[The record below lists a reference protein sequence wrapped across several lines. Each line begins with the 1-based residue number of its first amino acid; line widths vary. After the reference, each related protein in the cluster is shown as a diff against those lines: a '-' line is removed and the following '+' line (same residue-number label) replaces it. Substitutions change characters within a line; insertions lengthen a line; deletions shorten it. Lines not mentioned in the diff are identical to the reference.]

1 MSSVKLFV
9 VQVLRWG
16 FLVFVFGFFVVLL
29 PVLARFVL
37 AQSVSFISV
46 LADDFA
52 LVVGGVLVGGA
63 CLMVVGAWFMVSVL
77 LYRKTGVLIDKDV
90 SSQIS
95 GG

>member
-37 AQSVSFISV
+37 AH
-46 LADDFA
+46 
-52 LVVGGVLVGGA
+52 VVGGVLVGGA

-77 LYRKTGVLIDKDV
+77 LYRKTGVLIDKYV